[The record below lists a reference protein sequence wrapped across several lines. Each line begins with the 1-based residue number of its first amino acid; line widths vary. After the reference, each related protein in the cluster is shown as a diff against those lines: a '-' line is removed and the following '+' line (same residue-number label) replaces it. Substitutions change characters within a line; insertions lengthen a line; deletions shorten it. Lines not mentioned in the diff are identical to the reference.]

1 MFYKSIIILF
11 HSVCAINV
19 FHPMCQFYTLGRT
32 YVWISH
38 ALYLQSAKKLFF
50 IVEMPPWR
58 RAVRR
63 PTKGVSYLK
72 KITTNRNIFHSGK
85 RRWVCQ
91 LEFLFVIF
99 RFREWG
105 CQHCWYCWLRLVLL
119 NVLCFTNCE
128 YFRHWIMFKYCSC
141 TALHA

>member
-72 KITTNRNIFHSGK
+72 KLQQIETHFILGNGGECANWNFFLSFFDSGNGGASI
-85 RRWVCQ
+85 VDI
-91 LEFLFVIF
+91 VD
-99 RFREWG
+99 
-105 CQHCWYCWLRLVLL
+105 YV
-119 NVLCFTNCE
+119 
-128 YFRHWIMFKYCSC
+128 
-141 TALHA
+141 